1 MYIVLGLG
9 FGWDDGFCSDFT
21 TSIPAFVRSRLV
33 SLLHPEPKP
42 EITQKK
48 WQSPDFRGEDELGQA
63 PEACVENLG
72 PAVGSGFD
80 V

>member
-1 MYIVLGLG
+1 MMASALISLRLYLLSLGAGL
-9 FGWDDGFCSDFT
+9 FHCYTPNPS
-21 TSIPAFVRSRLV
+21 
-33 SLLHPEPKP
+33 PKSP
-42 EITQKK
+42 KKK